1 MVYRTGKSAA
11 ARAYFIR
18 IDRQKGVLK
27 GMNAR
32 YVLLITAVVLYTI
45 LLAALLA
52 LSSPNFGA
60 LSRYK
65 VAFVPFFV
73 YLLLWAA
80 QPAKHTQ
87 R

>member
-1 MVYRTGKSAA
+1 MDAG
-11 ARAYFIR
+11 
-18 IDRQKGVLK
+18 
-27 GMNAR
+27 
-32 YVLLITAVVLYTI
+32 YVLLITAVVLYI
-45 LLAALLA
+45 VLLAALLA

-80 QPAKHTQ
+80 QPAKPAGK
-87 R
+87 